1 MDTLDQKL
9 IARLQENSRTSTS
22 ELARLLG
29 VSRSTIQGRIDRL
42 VRDGIV
48 ERFTID
54 LSSEYEKRLVR
65 AHVLIKL
72 DQPLTGRAHTRLK
85 NLPEVK
91 AIYAVSGEY
100 DAIAVVSA
108 ESTGALNRLL
118 DQIAILDGVARTN
131 SSVIL
136 ETKLRR

>member
-1 MDTLDQKL
+1 MDTLGQKL
-9 IARLQENSRTSTS
+9 IALLQENARTSTS
-22 ELARLLG
+22 ELSRILG
-29 VSRSTIQGRIDRL
+29 VSRSTVQSRIDRL
-42 VRDGIV
+42 LKDGII
-48 ERFTID
+48 ERFTVD
-54 LSSEYEKRLVR
+54 LSSDYEKRLVR

-72 DQPLTGRAHTRLK
+72 EQPLTGRAHARLK
-85 NLPEVK
+85 NLTDVR

-108 ESTGALNRLL
+108 ESAGALNRLL
-118 DQIAILDGVARTN
+118 DQIAVLDGVTRTN

>member
-1 MDTLDQKL
+1 MDILDQKL
-9 IARLQENSRTSTS
+9 IALLQENARTSTS

-29 VSRSTIQGRIDRL
+29 VSRSTAQGRIDRL
-42 VRDGIV
+42 VKDKVV

-54 LSSEYEKRLVR
+54 LSGEYEKRLVK

-72 DQPLTGRAHTRLK
+72 DQPLTGRAHARLK
-85 NLPEVK
+85 GLPEVK

-118 DQIAILDGVARTN
+118 DEIAVLDGVARTN

>member
-9 IARLQENSRTSTS
+9 IALLQENARTSTS
-22 ELARLLG
+22 ELSRLLG
-29 VSRSTIQGRIDRL
+29 VSRSTVQGRIERL

-48 ERFTID
+48 ERFTVD
-54 LSSEYEKRLVR
+54 LSGEYEKRLVR

-72 DQPLTGRAHTRLK
+72 DQPLTGRAHARLK
-85 NLPEVK
+85 GFSEVK

-118 DQIAILDGVARTN
+118 DQIAVLDGVARTN